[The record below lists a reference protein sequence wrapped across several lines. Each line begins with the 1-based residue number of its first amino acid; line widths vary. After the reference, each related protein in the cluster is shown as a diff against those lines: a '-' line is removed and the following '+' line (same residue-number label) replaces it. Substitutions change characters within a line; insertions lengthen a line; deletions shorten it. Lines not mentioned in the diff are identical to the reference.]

1 MKVNTTNIN
10 LGTAYNINIPMKKK
24 KNEGKHENIAPERMK
39 QVLVDAI
46 PQIELVGFDLGDF
59 LE

>member
-24 KNEGKHENIAPERMK
+24 KNEDKSVFISVFDINLPKINI
-39 QVLVDAI
+39 DA
-46 PQIELVGFDLGDF
+46 
-59 LE
+59 